1 MSTQEKE
8 LPEKHAQV
16 PTPYGFSHIAIPG
29 RDLAQSK
36 QFFVEVLGGDLTEDK
51 PDTVRV
57 QFDTFKIVLG
67 PQSGGATPHDAEY
80 PHYGFTVQAQ
90 DFMGIKQR
98 LEAYGVPTHDPWGRK
113 GRPTA
118 LMYFR
123 DPSGNQFEMYCP
135 QGFNA
140 VPLRLGARAGGD
152 YVIDFAALNYR
163 SLQPLADKARLPKVR
178 PGGFNH
184 MTLPVRD
191 MHEGKRFWVA
201 AVGGSVLFE
210 LPDHITVRV
219 GGADIG
225 QSPTNRGWTAPDAR
239 YPHYTLLVKPED
251 LIPLKER
258 LESYAIPTH
267 DIWTRNGTHA
277 AMYFRSPSGNLWEF
291 YCESGF
297 KGAVR
302 RGVSAGG
309 DYAPDVKALNYDSWK
324 DPGK

>member
-1 MSTQEKE
+1 
-8 LPEKHAQV
+8 
-16 PTPYGFSHIAIPG
+16 
-29 RDLAQSK
+29 
-36 QFFVEVLGGDLTEDK
+36 
-51 PDTVRV
+51 
-57 QFDTFKIVLG
+57 
-67 PQSGGATPHDAEY
+67 
-80 PHYGFTVQAQ
+80 
-90 DFMGIKQR
+90 
-98 LEAYGVPTHDPWGRK
+98 
-113 GRPTA
+113 
-118 LMYFR
+118 
-123 DPSGNQFEMYCP
+123 
-135 QGFNA
+135 
-140 VPLRLGARAGGD
+140 
-152 YVIDFAALNYR
+152 
-163 SLQPLADKARLPKVR
+163 
-178 PGGFNH
+178 

-225 QSPTNRGWTAPDAR
+225 QSPTNRGWTAPDAE

-267 DIWTRNGTHA
+267 DIWTRNGTDA

-297 KGAVR
+297 QGAVR

-309 DYAPDVKALNYDSWK
+309 DFTPDVKAHSNDSWK
-324 DPGK
+324 DPGT

>member
-1 MSTQEKE
+1 
-8 LPEKHAQV
+8 
-16 PTPYGFSHIAIPG
+16 
-29 RDLAQSK
+29 
-36 QFFVEVLGGDLTEDK
+36 
-51 PDTVRV
+51 
-57 QFDTFKIVLG
+57 
-67 PQSGGATPHDAEY
+67 
-80 PHYGFTVQAQ
+80 
-90 DFMGIKQR
+90 
-98 LEAYGVPTHDPWGRK
+98 
-113 GRPTA
+113 
-118 LMYFR
+118 
-123 DPSGNQFEMYCP
+123 
-135 QGFNA
+135 
-140 VPLRLGARAGGD
+140 
-152 YVIDFAALNYR
+152 
-163 SLQPLADKARLPKVR
+163 
-178 PGGFNH
+178 

-225 QSPTNRGWTAPDAR
+225 QSPTNHGWTAPDAE

-267 DIWTRNGTHA
+267 DIWTRNGTDA

-297 KGAVR
+297 QGAVR

-309 DYAPDVKALNYDSWK
+309 DFTPDVKALNYDSWK